1 MFLIIK
7 SSQFSKGLFRSGGVP
22 WILENCV
29 ESDPDGIQTHDL
41 QNRNLTLYST
51 KLRDQCCK
59 ITDFIWNN
67 QIFA

>member
-1 MFLIIK
+1 MMGDIGD
-7 SSQFSKGLFRSGGVP
+7 SAGT
-22 WILENCV
+22 
-29 ESDPDGIQTHDL
+29 QTQDL

-51 KLRDQCCK
+51 KLRDRCCK